1 MFATAH
7 HRLAITYIK
16 MSITL
21 PVAVATTARAA
32 GTAGRLS
39 KAGLKGAT
47 LRLSGG
53 RGGFGRRMKGGSKAK
68 QLLTSPLAEI
78 GLAAVQLKGKTK
90 AVKAVRQLEKVDD
103 ARRPV

>member
-1 MFATAH
+1 
-7 HRLAITYIK
+7 
-16 MSITL
+16 MSVTL
-21 PVAVATTARAA
+21 PIAAAATTARAA

-90 AVKAVRQLEKVDD
+90 AVKAVHQLEKVDD
-103 ARRPV
+103 ARRPL